1 MDILC
6 CVGQGEDAEPRNFW
20 KKMFGGGYYRA
31 LKTKPCG
38 FAVLGISVL
47 LLGLA
52 IVGILKIPVGLNE
65 QVSMEVN
72 SDLFNYFTF
81 EKKYI
86 EVGPPVYLVFNNF
99 DYQNPNH
106 TSLIKTLNNEVSKLK
121 YIQPP
126 VYSWFAT
133 FNNYVSQGQTWT

>member
-1 MDILC
+1 MLRKR
-6 CVGQGEDAEPRNFW
+6 G
-20 KKMFGGGYYRA
+20 
-31 LKTKPCG
+31 CG
-38 FAVLGISVL
+38 FVVLGVTVV

-52 IVGILKIPVGLNE
+52 VVGVLNVPVGLNE

-86 EVGPPVYLVFNNF
+86 EVGPPAYLVFNNF
-99 DYQNPNH
+99 DYRNDNH
-106 TSLIKTLNNEVSKLK
+106 SALIKELTNEISKLK

-133 FNNYVSQGQTWT
+133 FNNFVSQGQSWTEACDATGVDKLPYN